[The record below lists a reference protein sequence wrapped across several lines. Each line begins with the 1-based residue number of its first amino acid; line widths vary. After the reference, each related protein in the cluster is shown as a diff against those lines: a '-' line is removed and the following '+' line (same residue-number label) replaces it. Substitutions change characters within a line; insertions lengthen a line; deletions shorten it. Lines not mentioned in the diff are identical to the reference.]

1 MSYSSNEIKAG
12 AIIVTGLVVLGL
24 FLVAIFGFNY
34 GEETKEYRVN
44 LDYVG
49 GITKGSLVKFNGYN
63 VGQVKEILLPSEENP
78 KLQLVIAVDKDTPVR
93 KNSVAYITS
102 IGIMAEMHVEISAGD
117 PTAPVLPPGSLI
129 PGKEVPT
136 LTRMSESMGELT
148 EQMEALAQS
157 VNDLFNEQNRARI
170 AGILEGVETVV
181 TRGQTPMLQTVEAM
195 AQLTNDMKNISKN
208 LDAITDTTGGKLVKV
223 MVNMETTTA
232 NAAKLVSEL
241 NESMRVF
248 QTTMLVNN
256 QNLVEIMKNFQSVS
270 QNFEAFSK
278 SIKQQPWLLIRKS
291 APPDRED

>member
-181 TRGQTPMLQTVEAM
+181 TRGQTPMLKTVEAM

-208 LDAITDTTGGKLVKV
+208 LDAITDTTGGKLVNV
-223 MVNMETTTA
+223 MENMETTTA
-232 NAAKLVSEL
+232 NAAKLVQEL
-241 NESMRVF
+241 NESMKVF
-248 QTTMLVNN
+248 QTTVLANN
-256 QNLVEIMKNFQSVS
+256 QNLVEIMENFQSVS

>member
-181 TRGQTPMLQTVEAM
+181 TRGQTPMLKTVEAM

-208 LDAITDTTGGKLVKV
+208 LDAITDTTGGKLVNV
-223 MVNMETTTA
+223 MENMETTTA
-232 NAAKLVSEL
+232 NAAKLVQEL

-248 QTTMLVNN
+248 QTTVLANN
-256 QNLVEIMKNFQSVS
+256 QNLVEIMENFQSVS

>member
-1 MSYSSNEIKAG
+1 MPYSSNEIKAG
-12 AIIVTGLVVLGL
+12 AIIVAGLIVLGL

-63 VGQVKEILLPSEENP
+63 VGQVKDILLPSEENP

-93 KNSVAYITS
+93 KNSIAYISS
-102 IGIMAEMHVEISAGD
+102 IGIMTEMHVEISVGD
-117 PTAPVLPPGSLI
+117 LTAPVLPPGSLI
-129 PGKEVPT
+129 PGKEVPS
-136 LTRMSESMGELT
+136 LTRMSESMGDLT
-148 EQMEALAQS
+148 KRMEALAQS
-157 VNDLFNEQNRARI
+157 LNDLFNEQNRARI

-181 TRGQTPMLQTVEAM
+181 TQGQTPMLNTVEAM
-195 AQLTNDMKNISKN
+195 AQFTNDMKNISKN
-208 LDAITDTTGGKLVKV
+208 LDTITDTTGGKLVKV

>member
-12 AIIVTGLVVLGL
+12 AIIVAGLIVLGL

-63 VGQVKEILLPSEENP
+63 VGQVKDILLPSEENP

-93 KNSVAYITS
+93 KNSIAYISS
-102 IGIMAEMHVEISAGD
+102 IGIMTEMHVEISVGD
-117 PTAPVLPPGSLI
+117 LTAPVLPPGSLI
-129 PGKEVPT
+129 PGKEVPS
-136 LTRMSESMGELT
+136 LTRMSESMGDLT
-148 EQMEALAQS
+148 KRMEALAQS
-157 VNDLFNEQNRARI
+157 LNDLFNEQNRARI

-181 TRGQTPMLQTVEAM
+181 TQGQTPMLNTVEAM
-195 AQLTNDMKNISKN
+195 AQFTNDMKNISKN
-208 LDAITDTTGGKLVKV
+208 LDTITDTTGGKLVKV